1 MAKSVGNVVTY
12 GLSGLIGKLLV
23 FRQRAGKTFVG
34 DRPVKTS
41 KAPTAEL
48 KAVREKFAKAIIYA
62 KMVNDVNDEVKAGY
76 QAKTEPGQSAFNLAF
91 ADYMK
96 APVFVEAPAFPGYSG
111 QQNTSLPVLVKDDFR
126 VTSVFFEVLDADN
139 NVLESGEAAGTGDSP
154 LWVYQTSTEQE
165 DLAGG
170 KVKIVAKDLPG
181 NETIAEVTL
190 V

>member
-1 MAKSVGNVVTY
+1 MAKSIGNVVTY

-34 DRPVKTS
+34 DRPVKTT

-62 KMVNDVNDEVKAGY
+62 KMVNDVDDDVKAGY

-96 APVFVEAPAFPGYSG
+96 APVFVEAPAFSEYSG
-111 QQNTSLPVLVKDDFR
+111 QQNASLEVLVKDDFK
-126 VTSVFFEVLDADN
+126 VTSVHFSVLDADGI
-139 NVLESGEAAGTGDSP
+139 VLESGEAAGTGDSP
-154 LWVYQTSTEQE
+154 LWVYQTTAEHA
-165 DLAGG
+165 DLAGAT
-170 KVKIVAKDLPG
+170 VKIVAKDLPG
-181 NETIAEVTL
+181 NETTAEVIL